1 MTFEERFDINDPAII
16 KAANESIN
24 INWEEM
30 RNTHAPADLIKDVI
44 NTALKIQQQYFAVR
58 RLYKSID
65 DRGSPFT
72 LDAKWN
78 GDVKS
83 YFEQAQYIAANI
95 CALPADYIICG
106 PCLAA
111 YIQLSENFKRD
122 NDPQPVGI
130 YKIGLL
136 TSKAE
141 LYKAPSEV
149 IPSDEFL
156 YYDINT
162 KSFKK
167 GKVKNIRGC

>member
-1 MTFEERFDINDPAII
+1 MTFEERFDINNPAII

-44 NTALKIQQQYFAVR
+44 NTALKTQQQYFAVR

-65 DRGSPFT
+65 DRGSLFT

-78 GDVKS
+78 GDTKS
-83 YFEQAQYIAANI
+83 YVEQAQYIVATL
-95 CALPADYIICG
+95 CALPTEHIICG
-106 PCLAA
+106 SCLAT
-111 YIQLSENFKRD
+111 YIQLSPNFKRD
-122 NDPQPVGI
+122 SQNPVGV
-130 YKIGLL
+130 YKIGVLI
-136 TSKAE
+136 SKAE
-141 LYKAPSEV
+141 VYKAPSEV
-149 IPSDEFL
+149 IPSDEFM

-167 GKVKNIRGC
+167 GKVENIKDY